1 MLYFDTP
8 LHQEWEMGFKANLV
22 HLCGCHV
29 ILAGR
34 TMQDLLQNFNIHMA
48 DVHKDSEDVKELR
61 EKLHLVAE
69 KI

>member
-1 MLYFDTP
+1 
-8 LHQEWEMGFKANLV
+8 
-22 HLCGCHV
+22 
-29 ILAGR
+29 
-34 TMQDLLQNFNIHMA
+34 MQDLLQNFNIHMA